1 MKLRHNIFVSSTFQ
15 DMHFE
20 RDMLHSVVV
29 PELVS
34 YFSKKRLS
42 VDLID
47 LRWGIDTSGDT
58 SEQENTVKILKVCFD
73 EIERSKPFFIG
84 FIGERYGWIPNSN
97 DIESAILGYNFDNE
111 GREMS
116 ITEMEMLYALQ
127 KFDTPENC
135 LFFIRNG
142 LNESDID
149 NEATRRIYFPSD
161 PALKDRCDRLKAYL
175 RDKYKDTTFDYHCY
189 WDKESNSIKG
199 LEELCELVTS
209 KLIALIEGEL
219 GSSYEGELSIVGNER
234 ALQEAVLSDIQQ
246 NTFGRQSEIND
257 LVSFAKGDKSEL
269 LVSAT
274 SGLGKSSLLASFC
287 GAYDKNALV
296 IPFFAGISARSTDF
310 RFLARYLYA
319 TLTNND
325 DDSVLEIPY
334 GDLKKRLLGAL
345 FDASADRQVIIVI
358 DALDQ
363 FAPSKELYAL
373 DFINEQL
380 LPENVKIIYS
390 ALPDF
395 ISLLK
400 KRSARLY
407 ELSSLSCEDIKAV
420 ASGIAS
426 KLHKELSS
434 TVLELL
440 TTKENS
446 LGEIACKSPI
456 YLVLLLELLCSF
468 DSDDFAEINRTQAN
482 ENLSPALAI
491 QKYLERTI
499 KGVGTTPRAVL
510 DSISAK
516 TILQLGEKYNII
528 TSLLTSGRNGI
539 SERDIIGITALT
551 GTPISATDFSLY
563 RRMFRMH
570 LIQRENE
577 NWVFNHAVIR
587 NTLTEYAL
595 SLDNTLLF
603 DACARYYISL
613 PEENEGKYT
622 GIVRF
627 LGKLGRYKELI
638 SYAVL
643 GRSNDEITGLL
654 ISNNDILNACDAS
667 NIYLIARI
675 VLNQIQQSE
684 GYGANE
690 LISLCTALIK
700 KMLVFNYKESID
712 VLSGLYLYLGR
723 LLIENGDS
731 RGRSFFE
738 LSTGILYASRDYEAC
753 AVRALEICE
762 IVRSRDDKGA
772 CEKYAR
778 LAYRCVRGKEK
789 NALYANACYTLA
801 ICIKDN
807 PLSIYKAFFGKHIKN
822 ALLVARELGLKDLCV
837 KCATEYLKSS
847 KMLQDKELVKSAN
860 EIITELENDGLSDL
874 TIVQKELYLAQKS
887 NDINLYKK
895 AYESAIFALA
905 RDCSLSFMLLYQGV
919 LEEYFYALL
928 LQKNKALCDEIL
940 KRLDSINKKLY
951 LVCGDITFIDKR
963 VSFANDY
970 FATFGKSQDDI
981 KAEASGQIKKELTK
995 KSSDFKRKKDIYTS
1009 LALKLGIVGFIAYF
1023 IIQLLIAVPYFNVN
1037 KASFVF
1043 IAILSNSIVAFVNIM
1058 MVVVIFFALMLISS
1072 RDKTTYNYAVDHK
1085 SFLTASVITL
1095 CLFVP
1100 SLIISGYAEIRDFS
1114 IKAIARGFYINAS
1127 VEILCVIYASTITY
1141 FLAYIFNLI
1150 INNPFKKS
1158 SMARVS
1164 YLFRGRELILK
1175 HIKMLLI
1182 TLVPVLFF
1190 VPCLF
1195 IPEMADARRSLDL
1208 MGLKPNVYACFCYIP
1223 FLIQLCLFAT
1233 EMAILRHRFGKMQ
1246 GATRVSDRAKGH
1258 LIKRLCLLACCV
1270 LVICCTIVVA
1280 RQITIKEAA
1289 RQNNC
1294 YVDKDY
1300 TYQIYESDSL
1310 TYAFIIGYIG
1320 NDKDI
1325 VIPSKLGG
1333 YDVYV
1338 IYENA
1343 FKGEMIESV
1352 TISEG
1357 IKHINE
1363 YAFKNCTNL
1372 KHVKLASSVSKIGY
1386 GAFEFC
1392 SSLESIES
1400 SRSAPIELSSDI
1412 FDYSGIESLPQ
1423 VKENGIYVIG
1433 STVAYVDKSFLGKV
1447 VIPEGVT
1454 VLESNLFAHAKGITE
1469 VCLPST
1475 LTEIK
1480 SACFYGCT
1488 SLKEINL
1495 NENIIIGEKA
1505 FDGTKIGVNNE

>member
-29 PELVS
+29 PELAS
-34 YFSKKRLS
+34 YFSKKRIS

-84 FIGERYGWIPNSN
+84 FIGERYGWIPNSC

-142 LNESDID
+142 LNESDIE
-149 NEATRRIYFPSD
+149 NEATRNIYFPSD
-161 PALKDRCDRLKAYL
+161 PALKERCNELKAYL
-175 RDKYKDTTFDYHCY
+175 RNKYKDTTFDYYCY
-189 WDKESNSIKG
+189 WDKESNSLKG
-199 LEELCELVTS
+199 LEGLCELVTS
-209 KLIALIEGEL
+209 KLIALIEAEL
-219 GSSYEGELSIVGNER
+219 GSDYEGELSQIGNER
-234 ALQEAVLSDIQQ
+234 ALQNAVLADIQQ
-246 NTFGRQSEIND
+246 NTFGRQNEIND
-257 LVSFAKGDKSEL
+257 LVSFAHSDKSEL

-287 GAYDKNALV
+287 GAYDENALI
-296 IPFFAGISARSTDF
+296 IPFFAGISAKSTDF
-310 RFLARYLYA
+310 HFLARYLYA
-319 TLTNND
+319 TLTKND
-325 DDSVLEIPY
+325 DDSILEIPY

-345 FDASADRQVIIVI
+345 FDASSDKQVIIVI

-395 ISLLK
+395 VSLLK

-407 ELSSLSCEDIKAV
+407 ELSSLSVEDIKAV
-420 ASGIAS
+420 ANGIAS
-426 KLHKELSS
+426 KLHKELSPS
-434 TVLELL
+434 VLELL
-440 TTKENS
+440 ATKANEN
-446 LGEIACKSPI
+446 GEVACKSPI

-468 DSDDFAEINRTQAN
+468 DSDDFARINQSQAS
-482 ENLSPALAI
+482 ESLSPALAI
-491 QKYLERTI
+491 QRYLERTI
-499 KGVGTTPRAVL
+499 EGVGATAKAVL

-516 TILQLGEKYNII
+516 TILQLGKKYDVI
-528 TSLLTSGRNGI
+528 TALLTSGRDGI

-551 GTPISATDFSLY
+551 DSPISVADFSLY

-577 NWVFNHAVIR
+577 KWLFNHAVIR
-587 NTLTEYAL
+587 NALTEYA
-595 SLDNTLLF
+595 STLDNSCLF

-613 PEENEGKYT
+613 PEENDGKYT

-643 GRSNDEITGLL
+643 GRSNDELTALL
-654 ISNNDILNACDAS
+654 VSNNDILNACDEG
-667 NIYLIARI
+667 NIFDIARI
-675 VLNQIQQSE
+675 VLSQIQQADS
-684 GYGANE
+684 YGAGE
-690 LISLCTALIK
+690 LISLCTAIIK

-712 VLSGLYLYLGR
+712 ALSGLYLYLGR

-731 RGRSFFE
+731 RGRAFLE
-738 LSTGILYASRDYEAC
+738 LSTSVLYASKSYVAC
-753 AVRALEICE
+753 ATRALEICE
-762 IVRSRDDKGA
+762 ILRSRDDKSA
-772 CEKYAR
+772 SEKYAR
-778 LAYRCVRGKEK
+778 LAYKCVRGKEK
-789 NALYANACYTLA
+789 NALYASICYTLA

-807 PLSIYKAFFGKHIKN
+807 PLSIYKPFFRKHIKS
-822 ALLVARELGLKDLCV
+822 ALSVARELGLKDLCV

-847 KMLQDKELVKSAN
+847 KMLRSKELVSIAN
-860 EIITELENDGLSDL
+860 DIMGLDNDGLDDL
-874 TIVQKELYLAQKS
+874 TIVQKELYHAQRT
-887 NDINLYKK
+887 NDIKLYKK

-905 RDCSLSFMLLYQGV
+905 RSSSLSFMLLYQRV

-928 LQKNKALCDEIL
+928 LQGDKVLCDELL

-963 VSFANDY
+963 ACVANDY
-970 FATFGKSQDDI
+970 FARFGIEQNEI
-981 KAEASGQIKKELTK
+981 KAEASNQIKKELTK
-995 KSSDFKRKKDIYTS
+995 KSSDFKRKKDVYTS
-1009 LALKLGIVGFIAYF
+1009 LALKLGVIGFIAYF
-1023 IIQLLIAVPYFNVN
+1023 IIQILIAIPYFDAN

-1072 RDKTTYNYAVDHK
+1072 RDKGTYNYAIDHK
-1085 SFLTASVITL
+1085 SFLTASIITL

-1114 IKAIARGFYINAS
+1114 IKAIARGFYINAL
-1127 VEILCVIYASTITY
+1127 VEILCVVYASTITY

-1158 SMARVS
+1158 SILRAS
-1164 YLFRGRELILK
+1164 YLFRGKELVLK
-1175 HIKMLLI
+1175 HIKLLLT

-1195 IPEMADARRSLDL
+1195 IPEMAQARRSLDL

-1223 FLIQLCLFAT
+1223 FLIQLCLCGV
-1233 EMAILRHRFGKMQ
+1233 ELGILRHRYGKMKGNARAR
-1246 GATRVSDRAKGH
+1246 GATKGY
-1258 LIKRLCLLACCV
+1258 LAKRLCLLACCV
-1270 LVICCTIVVA
+1270 IVICCTIVIA

-1300 TYQIYESDSL
+1300 TYQIYKSDTL
-1310 TYAFIIGYIG
+1310 TYAFITGYIG
-1320 NDKDI
+1320 NDTDV
-1325 VIPSKLGG
+1325 VIPSRLGG

-1338 IYENA
+1338 INDFA
-1343 FKGEMIESV
+1343 FKDEALQSV

-1357 IKHINE
+1357 IRHINE
-1363 YAFKNCTNL
+1363 GAFKNCTSI
-1372 KHVKLASSVSKIGY
+1372 KRVVLASSVSKLGY

-1400 SRSAPIELSSDI
+1400 TRTEPIELSSDI

-1433 STVAYVDKSFLGKV
+1433 TTVAYVDKDFSGKV

-1454 VLESNLFAHAKGITE
+1454 VLESSLFAHARKITE

-1480 SACFYGCT
+1480 SACFYDCV
-1488 SLKEINL
+1488 SLEKINL
-1495 NENIIIGEKA
+1495 NENIIIGERA
-1505 FDGTKIGVNNE
+1505 FDGTKIGVSYE